1 MLYVTRFGGRGG
13 DFPCIW
19 LTLPLAQAEVNIV
32 FIPVF
37 IGPDEEGFV
46 EFFGLEPFLAVW
58 RREPEEDM
66 V

>member
-46 EFFGLEPFLAVW
+46 EFFG
-58 RREPEEDM
+58 PEEDM